1 MFKYLLYPFTIIY
14 SLLSYFNKVLT
25 KQKKLYKPVIS
36 IGNITWGGSGKTP
49 MTMLLALGSI
59 LVHSLALHP
68 RPRARLCRQNPLVTS
83 NLSSNQLLL
92 GWTEL

>member
-1 MFKYLLYPFTIIY
+1 MPFFHHLWLHLVGKIPSPYL
-14 SLLSYFNKVLT
+14 
-25 KQKKLYKPVIS
+25 
-36 IGNITWGGSGKTP
+36 GKTP
-49 MTMLLALGSI
+49 MTLLLALGSI